1 MSSGDHI
8 RVRRAAALAF
18 AIASTLAGA
27 RAGHAQAT
35 TPNSTKDTQVIDV
48 VIVTAQRRE
57 ENLIDVPIAVAAFSG
72 EALERRQ
79 IDQATD
85 LQLNVPNV
93 SFTKTNFTGS
103 NFQIRGIGVSSVA
116 ASGDSGVETHFN
128 SMPIKNPRL
137 FETEYFDVQ
146 RVEVL
151 RGPQGTLYG
160 RNATGGAVNIIAR
173 KPEKEFAG
181 NVELEAGNYNAL
193 KAKGMVNIPLGD
205 TVSAR
210 FAGISFKRDGYTDN
224 LATGNDIDDRD
235 QWSARGALRFTP
247 SDAADLTLMVNHYKE
262 DSNRARVTKQ
272 MCHHDPGGSLGCLPD
287 TLAFEAGNMRGTLGG
302 ILGEWGPLLLDLGD
316 GTPDG
321 TFAGFPLPPA
331 LINTGTDVNTG
342 SPVPSDLHKTF
353 AEYDPT
359 YQADETVATLEFSYD
374 FGPMTF
380 TTVAGYQETSFL
392 SQTDYNW
399 TVAGLPYNG
408 PAVPAF
414 GGGIPI
420 SEIDRSAARLAQP
433 ATSATSACSRA
444 TTISRTRKPTSGR
457 PRCAC
462 PRSSRAR

>member
-1 MSSGDHI
+1 MSSGDHN

-27 RAGHAQAT
+27 RAGHAQ

-116 ASGDSGVETHFN
+116 ASGDSGVEQHFN
-128 SMPIKNPRL
+128 SMPVKNPRL

-160 RNATGGAVNIIAR
+160 RNATGGAVNVIAR
-173 KPEKEFAG
+173 KPEKDFAG

-205 TVSAR
+205 TIAAR
-210 FAGISFKRDGYTDN
+210 FAGITYTRDGYTEN

-247 SDAADLTLMVNHYKE
+247 S
-262 DSNRARVTKQ
+262 
-272 MCHHDPGGSLGCLPD
+272 
-287 TLAFEAGNMRGTLGG
+287 
-302 ILGEWGPLLLDLGD
+302 
-316 GTPDG
+316 
-321 TFAGFPLPPA
+321 
-331 LINTGTDVNTG
+331 
-342 SPVPSDLHKTF
+342 
-353 AEYDPT
+353 
-359 YQADETVATLEFSYD
+359 
-374 FGPMTF
+374 
-380 TTVAGYQETSFL
+380 
-392 SQTDYNW
+392 
-399 TVAGLPYNG
+399 
-408 PAVPAF
+408 
-414 GGGIPI
+414 
-420 SEIDRSAARLAQP
+420 
-433 ATSATSACSRA
+433 SRA
-444 TTISRTRKPTSGR
+444 SVAPAGTAVMRCLATAGR
-457 PRCAC
+457 PCRWA
-462 PRSSRAR
+462 RSW

>member
-27 RAGHAQAT
+27 RAGYAQT
-35 TPNSTKDTQVIDV
+35 TAANTTKDTQVIDI

-205 TVSAR
+205 TVAAR
-210 FAGISFKRDGYTDN
+210 FAGISFQRDG
-224 LATGNDIDDRD
+224 LHRQPRDR
-235 QWSARGALRFTP
+235 QRHR
-247 SDAADLTLMVNHYKE
+247 
-262 DSNRARVTKQ
+262 
-272 MCHHDPGGSLGCLPD
+272 
-287 TLAFEAGNMRGTLGG
+287 
-302 ILGEWGPLLLDLGD
+302 
-316 GTPDG
+316 
-321 TFAGFPLPPA
+321 
-331 LINTGTDVNTG
+331 
-342 SPVPSDLHKTF
+342 
-353 AEYDPT
+353 
-359 YQADETVATLEFSYD
+359 
-374 FGPMTF
+374 
-380 TTVAGYQETSFL
+380 
-392 SQTDYNW
+392 
-399 TVAGLPYNG
+399 
-408 PAVPAF
+408 
-414 GGGIPI
+414 
-420 SEIDRSAARLAQP
+420 
-433 ATSATSACSRA
+433 
-444 TTISRTRKPTSGR
+444 R
-457 PRCAC
+457 PRSVVGA
-462 PRSSRAR
+462 RRAALHAERRAPT

>member
-27 RAGHAQAT
+27 RAGYAQ

-72 EALERRQ
+72 EQLERRQ

-116 ASGDSGVETHFN
+116 ASGDSGVEQHFN
-128 SMPIKNPRL
+128 SMPVKNPRL

-160 RNATGGAVNIIAR
+160 RNATGGAVNVIAR
-173 KPEKEFAG
+173 KPETKEFDG
-181 NVELEAGNYNAL
+181 SVELEAGNYNAL

-205 TVSAR
+205 TVAAR
-210 FAGISFKRDGYTDN
+210 FAGITYKRDGFSEN

-247 SDAADLTLMVNHYKE
+247 NDRTDLTLMINHYK
-262 DSNRARVTKQ
+262 
-272 MCHHDPGGSLGCLPD
+272 
-287 TLAFEAGNMRGTLGG
+287 
-302 ILGEWGPLLLDLGD
+302 
-316 GTPDG
+316 
-321 TFAGFPLPPA
+321 
-331 LINTGTDVNTG
+331 
-342 SPVPSDLHKTF
+342 
-353 AEYDPT
+353 
-359 YQADETVATLEFSYD
+359 
-374 FGPMTF
+374 
-380 TTVAGYQETSFL
+380 
-392 SQTDYNW
+392 
-399 TVAGLPYNG
+399 
-408 PAVPAF
+408 
-414 GGGIPI
+414 
-420 SEIDRSAARLAQP
+420 
-433 ATSATSACSRA
+433 
-444 TTISRTRKPTSGR
+444 
-457 PRCAC
+457 
-462 PRSSRAR
+462 